1 MIIAVDFDGT
11 IVEHR
16 YPEIGKEIPFAIDTL
31 KMLIKDHHR
40 VILWSVREGKLLED
54 AVNWCKER
62 GVEFYAVNR
71 DYPEESTENNQ
82 HFSRKLK
89 ADVWIDDRNLGGL
102 PDWGTIYRMISR
114 HKTWNDIMTAKP
126 IHLEIKKI
134 TVGNA
139 GGYLFSCF
147 KCNLLHLCNDSL
159 ESLGVVQGEV
169 SEHLT
174 VDLDTS
180 L

>member
-1 MIIAVDFDGT
+1 
-11 IVEHR
+11 
-16 YPEIGKEIPFAIDTL
+16 
-31 KMLIKDHHR
+31 MLIKDHHR

-114 HKTWNDIMTAKP
+114 HKTWNDI
-126 IHLEIKKI
+126 IDE
-134 TVGNA
+134 
-139 GGYLFSCF
+139 
-147 KCNLLHLCNDSL
+147 
-159 ESLGVVQGEV
+159 EV
-169 SEHLT
+169 SHYRMDAYEDRH
-174 VDLDTS
+174 S
-180 L
+180 KKKKSWWPF

>member
-114 HKTWNDIMTAKP
+114 HKTWNDI
-126 IHLEIKKI
+126 IDE
-134 TVGNA
+134 
-139 GGYLFSCF
+139 
-147 KCNLLHLCNDSL
+147 
-159 ESLGVVQGEV
+159 EV
-169 SEHLT
+169 SHYRMDGYEDRH
-174 VDLDTS
+174 S
-180 L
+180 KKKKSWWPF